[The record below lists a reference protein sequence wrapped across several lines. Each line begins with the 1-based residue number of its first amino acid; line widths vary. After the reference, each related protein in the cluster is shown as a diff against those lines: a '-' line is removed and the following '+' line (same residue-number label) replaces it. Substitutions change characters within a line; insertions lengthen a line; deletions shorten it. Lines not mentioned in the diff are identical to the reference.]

1 MQVKTQKVVYW
12 DENNR
17 QVRYVRFADVRKMY
31 EHGSI
36 NCLQVEYLA
45 DVTNEMNTISDKED
59 YPDVSA
65 MLTTIEAGWIVQA

>member
-17 QVRYVRFADVRKMY
+17 QVRFVRFADVRKMY

-45 DVTNEMNTISDKED
+45 DFTNEMNTISDKED

>member
-1 MQVKTQKVVYW
+1 MHPKTEKVVYW
-12 DENNR
+12 DESNR
-17 QVRYVRFADVRKMY
+17 QVRFVRFADVRNMY
-31 EHGSI
+31 KHGSI

-45 DVTNEMNTISDKED
+45 DVTNEMNTVGDRED